1 VSIRSL
7 KDIQHVRKAV
17 LSAGAI
23 ALALPACQQDVAGPT
38 SEIDPPSASLV
49 AAGTWVVR
57 ADHAKTVYDAA
68 SASITN
74 ASTLRT
80 SVYVIGGR
88 SSGTGSVTLAVRVFD
103 VSSNLWRSKPNY
115 PLPVEKTNGAVE
127 LNGKIYVSGGF
138 TRRYD
143 ATRNV
148 YRLDPLAR
156 VYSFDPA
163 TNAWTRRQDMPF
175 PTVRGVS
182 DAYNGLLYVA
192 TSCYNRDVCGDN
204 TSQGAL
210 WRYNPAT
217 DRWVLLTRTPHDPG
231 YGAGGFIG
239 GKLYLVEDLGA
250 VDIYD
255 PATKTWSSGAQRPRR
270 FCSPASTTLQAKLY
284 LVGCHDDLDGSGNWS
299 MLVFDPKTNSWS
311 EAPAPP
317 KPANDRW
324 ALSRVVVNGKPGLEL
339 VGGPAPGNNLQF
351 RP

>member
-1 VSIRSL
+1 L
-7 KDIQHVRKAV
+7 KDIQHIRKAF

-38 SEIDPPSASLV
+38 SEIDAPSASLV
-49 AAGTWVVR
+49 AAGSWVVR
-57 ADHAKTVYDAA
+57 ADHAKTVYDAS

-80 SVYVIGGR
+80 LVYVIGGR
-88 SSGTGSVTLAVRVFD
+88 SSGDGTVTSVVKAFD
-103 VSSNLWRSKPNY
+103 VSSNVWRSKPNY

-148 YRLDPLAR
+148 YRLETLAR
-156 VYSFDPA
+156 VYAFNPA
-163 TNAWTRRQDMPF
+163 TNEWTRRRDMPV
-175 PTVRGVS
+175 TSAEGVS
-182 DAYNGLLYVA
+182 DASNGLLYVA
-192 TSCYNRDVCGDN
+192 
-204 TSQGAL
+204 SQGAL

-217 DRWVLLTRTPHDPG
+217 DQWVQLTRTPHDPWQA
-231 YGAGGFIG
+231 AGGFIG
-239 GKLYLVEDLGA
+239 GKFYLVEALGA

-255 PATKTWSSGAQRPRR
+255 PPTKTWSSGAKRPYRY
-270 FCSPASTTLQAKLY
+270 CSPASATWQAKLY
-284 LVGCHDDLDGSGNWS
+284 LVGCHDDFESAANQP
-299 MLVFDPKTNSWS
+299 MLVYDPKTNTWS

-317 KPANDRW
+317 KPATDRW
-324 ALSRVVVNGKPGLEL
+324 TLSRVVVNGKPGLEL

-351 RP
+351 SP